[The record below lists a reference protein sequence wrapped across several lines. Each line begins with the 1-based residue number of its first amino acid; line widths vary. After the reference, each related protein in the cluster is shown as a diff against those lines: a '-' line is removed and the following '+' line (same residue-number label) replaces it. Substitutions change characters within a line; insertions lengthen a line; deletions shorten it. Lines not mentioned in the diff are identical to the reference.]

1 MCALS
6 NTSYD
11 LPGPG
16 AARGALE
23 VITRAE
29 AVQHQGLH
37 VVCSIHRGS
46 DHGVNLFHISGIF

>member
-23 VITRAE
+23 VVTGAE

-37 VVCSIHRGS
+37 VV
-46 DHGVNLFHISGIF
+46 